1 MEKIGR
7 DRHQSLISYDI
18 MNYIMRDL
26 SRDLSRK

>member
-7 DRHQSLISYDI
+7 DRYQSRISYDI
-18 MNYIMRDL
+18 IMRDL